1 MTYWNYCDYRCE
13 DCEHLLECPVALK
26 EREQEMRAI
35 AEGREFDPI
44 EAVKESLEETLEMV
58 RKMAE
63 ERGVDLADETGKR
76 RIGERVIIDHPLV
89 EKSKRVAID
98 VMGFAKE
105 MEDRIFS
112 EQTQKAIYDLC
123 WYAGLLSAKLYRC
136 LSGKYEAIEEDDPEL
151 KELDIEDARKTASV
165 VAMAIGKCKK
175 ALDSLLLE
183 HLIEIQKFYTELRD
197 IEKGFRAEF
206 PEMAVAGEKQLH

>member
-26 EREQEMRAI
+26 EREQEMRAV
-35 AEGREFDPI
+35 AEGREFDPM
-44 EAVKESLEETLEMV
+44 EAVRESLDETLVMV

-63 ERGVDLADETGKR
+63 ERGVDLSVETGKR
-76 RIGERVIIDHPLV
+76 RIGEEAIMGHPLV
-89 EKSKRVAID
+89 EKSKKFALD

-105 MEDRIFS
+105 MEDRAAS
-112 EQTQKAIYDLC
+112 EETQKAIYDLC
-123 WYAGLLSAKLYRC
+123 WYAGLLSAKLHRC

-165 VAMAIGKCKK
+165 VAMAISKCKK
-175 ALDSLLLE
+175 ALDSLLAE
-183 HLIEIQKFYTELRD
+183 HLPEIQKFYTELRD
-197 IEKGFRAEF
+197 IEKGFKAEF
-206 PEMAVAGEKQLH
+206 PEIAVVEKKQLH